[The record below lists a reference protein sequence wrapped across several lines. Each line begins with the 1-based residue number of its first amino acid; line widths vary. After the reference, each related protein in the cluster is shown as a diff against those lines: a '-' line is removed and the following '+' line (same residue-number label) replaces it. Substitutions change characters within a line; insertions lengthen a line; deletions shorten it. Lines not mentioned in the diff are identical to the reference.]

1 MNEKIADGINGRLF
15 APGDVNAL
23 RDILSELIMVP
34 GTLVEWR
41 RNIEPLNTIYD
52 HIRALEEIYTEA
64 LNTV

>member
-1 MNEKIADGINGRLF
+1 MG
-15 APGDVNAL
+15 
-23 RDILSELIMVP
+23 P